1 MADFPNQV
9 NLYAGK
15 GIPGGDAS
23 INPVLSAPFNY
34 LAKANVNIGSFVW
47 DNGDGTVSGTTSTN
61 TAIPVGFAHLDRRY
75 TLPTITAGASLSV
88 PEGATVEV
96 VTGGDFYAVAAG
108 AVKAGH
114 PVWVDTTS
122 GKLYGAT
129 GSNYVQTNF
138 RWAES
143 AEANAVAV
151 ITTNYINGTAAA
163 AG

>member
-9 NLYAGK
+9 NLDAGK

-34 LAKANVNIGSFVW
+34 RAKAKVTIGSFVW
-47 DNGDGTVSGTTSTN
+47 DNGDGTVSGTHSTDA
-61 TAIPVGFAHLDRRY
+61 AILVGFAHLDRRY
-75 TLPTITAGASLSV
+75 TLPSVTEGASLSI

-108 AVKAGH
+108 TVTAGQ
-114 PVWVDTTS
+114 PVWVDKTS
-122 GKLYGAT
+122 GKLYGVT
-129 GSNYVQTNF
+129 GPNRVQTNF

-143 AEANAVAV
+143 AEENAVAV
-151 ITTNYINGTAAA
+151 ITTNYINETAAA